1 MDAWKRICGGDS
13 TLYTINRNMIVI
25 KIMFLLTNAGK
36 IVVKISGGKCEE
48 QVNFKTVLIF
58 FKALMMPLGFF
69 NLQAVNIG
77 LNVGDVGVVSILVT
91 VFSLTLNPVIGK
103 KN

>member
-1 MDAWKRICGGDS
+1 MY
-13 TLYTINRNMIVI
+13 L
-25 KIMFLLTNAGK
+25 
-36 IVVKISGGKCEE
+36 KISGGWSEE

-58 FKALMMPLGFF
+58 FEALMMPLGFF

>member
-1 MDAWKRICGGDS
+1 
-13 TLYTINRNMIVI
+13 
-25 KIMFLLTNAGK
+25 
-36 IVVKISGGKCEE
+36 
-48 QVNFKTVLIF
+48 
-58 FKALMMPLGFF
+58 MMPLGFF

-77 LNVGDVGVVSILVT
+77 LNIGDVGVVSILVT

>member
-1 MDAWKRICGGDS
+1 
-13 TLYTINRNMIVI
+13 
-25 KIMFLLTNAGK
+25 
-36 IVVKISGGKCEE
+36 
-48 QVNFKTVLIF
+48 
-58 FKALMMPLGFF
+58 MMPLGFF

-103 KN
+103 KLTQSVLTQIKLNNFQDTVQTDLAINLPFLSMDCS